1 MRRTEPWKR
10 EESKILLRDAF
21 FLIVILWISVF
32 IAESYFV
39 REDTSP
45 VDRIFIYLVV
55 FIPLGTLN
63 FLFLYYY
70 RNKRIR
76 RTGNLRSSLRYR
88 LMIAFM
94 VVSIF
99 PSIPIFLVSSDRVET
114 VIAILFS
121 LDFRGGLV
129 ASEDLLKQHETEDAR
144 SFADYALSRQGFLP
158 GKNNWPG
165 NLPEAFDPDV
175 HGVFLIEGES
185 LVHRFGTAAV
195 NPLNWKSVQ
204 QITET
209 AVPAF
214 LGVSGG
220 RRYAVV
226 TLPTG
231 TPDRYYLITRH
242 LYPGSPVSELRFQQ
256 ILDTVAAGH
265 DEWEEKIP
273 YNLRLGLAIAYALM
287 ITIALGVAIVLA
299 RQISHPI
306 VSLAAATRSVTQG
319 KLDTRL
325 DVKAEG
331 ELGILIDSFNQMT
344 EELQTLRGRLLHS
357 QRVAAWQEV
366 ARRLAHE
373 IKNPLT
379 PIQLSTERML
389 RRLDRPDRGNLEEI
403 VRSGGTTILEQVNV
417 LKHLVEE
424 FSNFARMPAPRL
436 EMNSLMEIVQESTQ
450 AYGNLPDIDF
460 DLRVSP
466 DLPELAL
473 DRNLVI
479 GMINNLVQNAID
491 AIRAMDIEPEDEPER
506 PLIRVSAA
514 PHLQAGKRYVQLT
527 VEDSGPGIEEE
538 RREQIFEPYYTTK
551 GENGNGLGLALVER
565 AVLDHNARIYVTGS
579 SLGGAAFRVFFP
591 VPSEGEGDQDIMVFP
606 V

>member
-10 EESKILLRDAF
+10 EESKILLRDAL
-21 FLIVILWISVF
+21 FLILILWISVF
-32 IAESYFV
+32 IAEAYFV

-114 VIAILFS
+114 VIGVLFS
-121 LDFRGGLV
+121 LDFRGGLL
-129 ASEDLLKQHETEDAR
+129 ASEDLLRQHELEETRD
-144 SFADYALSRQGFLP
+144 FANYVNARQGFLP
-158 GKNNWPG
+158 GVGAWPG
-165 NLPEAFDPDV
+165 NLENGFDADSES
-175 HGVFLIEGES
+175 VFLIEGS
-185 LVHRFGTAAV
+185 SVLKRFGDQPLNPLEWSSVARANEVGPPIFAGVSSSHRYAAV
-195 NPLNWKSVQ
+195 TIP
-204 QITET
+204 T
-209 AVPAF
+209 A
-214 LGVSGG
+214 
-220 RRYAVV
+220 
-226 TLPTG
+226 
-231 TPDRYYLITRH
+231 TPDRYYLVTRH
-242 LYPGSPVSELRFQQ
+242 LYKNNRRSEARFQE
-256 ILDTVAAGH
+256 ILSLVASGKE
-265 DEWEEKIP
+265 EWEEKIP

-325 DVKAEG
+325 DIKAEG

-379 PIQLSTERML
+379 PIQLSAERML
-389 RRLDRPDRGNLEEI
+389 RRLDRPDRGNVDDI

-417 LKHLVEE
+417 LKRLVEE

-436 EMNSLMEIVQESTQ
+436 ELHSLMELLQESTQ
-450 AYGNLPDIDF
+450 AYANLPDIDF
-460 DLRVSP
+460 ELKVSP

-479 GMINNLVQNAID
+479 GMINNLIQNAID
-491 AIRAMDIEPEDEPER
+491 AIRSMEWEPEDEPDR

-514 PHLQAGKRYVQLT
+514 PHLQAGKRHVQLT
-527 VEDSGPGIEEE
+527 VEDSGPGIEEDQ
-538 RREQIFEPYYTTK
+538 REQIFEPYYTTK

-591 VPSEGEGDQDIMVFP
+591 VPESNQGERDVMVFP

>member
-1 MRRTEPWKR
+1 LRRTEPWKR
-10 EESKILLRDAF
+10 EESKILLRDAL
-21 FLIVILWISVF
+21 FLILILWISVF
-32 IAESYFV
+32 LAEAYFV

-45 VDRIFIYLVV
+45 VDRIFIYLVL

-63 FLFLYYY
+63 FLILYYY

-114 VIAILFS
+114 VIGVLFS
-121 LDFRGGLV
+121 LDFRGGLL
-129 ASEDLLKQHETEDAR
+129 ASEDLLKQHELEETRRFSEYVA
-144 SFADYALSRQGFLP
+144 ARQGYLP
-158 GKNNWPG
+158 SVGNWPG
-165 NLPEAFDPDV
+165 TLEKGFDAESESI
-175 HGVFLIEGES
+175 FLIEGS
-185 LVHRFGTAAV
+185 SVLKRFGEQPL
-195 NPLNWKSVQ
+195 NPLEWSSVRRGNDKGAP
-204 QITET
+204 IF
-209 AVPAF
+209 A
-214 LGVSGG
+214 GVSSS

-226 TLPTG
+226 TVPTAS
-231 TPDRYYLITRH
+231 PDRYYLITRH
-242 LYPGSPVSELRFQQ
+242 LYAGNSRSEARFQD
-256 ILDTVAAGH
+256 IVNLVASEKE
-265 DEWEEKIP
+265 EWEEKIP
-273 YNLRLGLAIAYALM
+273 YNLRLGLAIAYAMM

-325 DVKAEG
+325 DIKAEG
-331 ELGILIDSFNQMT
+331 EIGILIDSFNQMT

-379 PIQLSTERML
+379 PIQLSAERML
-389 RRLDRPDRGNLEEI
+389 RRLDRPDKGNLEEI
-403 VRSGGTTILEQVNV
+403 VRSGGSTILEQVNV

-436 EMNSLMEIVQESTQ
+436 EYHSLMELLQESTQ
-450 AYGNLPDIDF
+450 AYANLPDIDF
-460 DLRVSP
+460 DLKVSP

-491 AIRAMDIEPEDEPER
+491 AIRSMEWESDDTPER
-506 PLIRVSAA
+506 PLIRVAAA

-527 VEDSGPGIEEE
+527 IEDSGPGIEENQ
-538 RREQIFEPYYTTK
+538 REQIFEPYYTTK
-551 GENGNGLGLALVER
+551 GEKGNGLGLALVER

-591 VPSEGEGDQDIMVFP
+591 VPEDSQGERDIMVFP

>member
-10 EESKILLRDAF
+10 EESKILLRDAL
-21 FLIVILWISVF
+21 FLILILWISVF

-39 REDTSP
+39 REATSP
-45 VDRIFIYLVV
+45 VDRIFLYLVV

-63 FLFLYYY
+63 FLVLYYY

-114 VIAILFS
+114 VIGVLFS
-121 LDFRGGLV
+121 LDFKGGLL
-129 ASEDLLKQHETEDAR
+129 ASEELLKQHEREDAH
-144 SFADYALSRQGFLP
+144 SLAEYAAGRQAFLP
-158 GKNNWPG
+158 GRANWPG
-165 NLPEAFDPDV
+165 NLRTVFDPDREN
-175 HGVFLIEGES
+175 VFLIENSVILE
-185 LVHRFGTAAV
+185 RFGSASV
-195 NPLNWKSVQ
+195 NPLRWNSVE
-204 QITET
+204 QIQKEGL
-209 AVPAF
+209 PIF
-214 LGVSGG
+214 LGVSSG
-220 RRYAVV
+220 RRYAAV
-226 TLPTG
+226 TLPTAQPG
-231 TPDRYYLITRH
+231 RYYLVTRH
-242 LYPGSPVSELRFQQ
+242 LYAGSPAAEIRFQE
-256 ILDTVAAGH
+256 ILDTVASGEE
-265 DEWEEKIP
+265 EWEEKIP

-379 PIQLSTERML
+379 PIQLSAERML

-403 VRSGGTTILEQVNV
+403 VRSGGSTILEQVNV

-436 EMNSLMEIVQESTQ
+436 EANSLMEILQESTQ
-450 AYGNLPDIDF
+450 AYTNLADIDF
-460 DLRVSP
+460 ELRISP

-479 GMINNLVQNAID
+479 GMVNNLIQNAID
-491 AIRAMDIEPEDEPER
+491 AIRGTEPEPEDEPER

-527 VEDSGPGIEEE
+527 VEDSGPGIEED

-591 VPSEGEGDQDIMVFP
+591 VPLENEGERDIMVFP